1 MVPGSLDT
9 TLVYRLERADWL
21 AYESRSV
28 PLSGSR
34 FAVSLLFPMA
44 AGGIYGIARESGLA
58 WLPFASDGWVDKLA
72 LAVVVFL
79 AWFVGMTAFQ
89 TLSAHRRAARHILA
103 STDTTLTIA
112 DDGFTVAAGGVGRTV
127 RWVDLATVRID
138 PRHIFLQPDIGPGIG
153 EVTIVPDRAFDSHAG
168 MVAFGQ
174 LADARR
180 TADEEMPA

>member
-28 PLSGSR
+28 PLSGPR

-44 AGGIYGIARESGLA
+44 AGGIHGFARESGLA
-58 WLPFASDGWVDKLA
+58 WLPFASDGWVDKLV
-72 LAVVVFL
+72 LAAVVFL
-79 AWFVGMTAFQ
+79 AWFVGITAFL
-89 TLSAHRRAARHILA
+89 TISAHRRAARHILA

-112 DDGFTVAAGGVGRTV
+112 DDGSTVAAGGVGRTV
-127 RWVDLATVRID
+127 RWGDLATVRID
-138 PRHIFLQPDIGPGIG
+138 PRHIFLQPAVGSNRG
-153 EVTIVPDRAFDSHAG
+153 EVIIVPDRAFGSHAG

-180 TADEEMPA
+180 AVGEEMPA